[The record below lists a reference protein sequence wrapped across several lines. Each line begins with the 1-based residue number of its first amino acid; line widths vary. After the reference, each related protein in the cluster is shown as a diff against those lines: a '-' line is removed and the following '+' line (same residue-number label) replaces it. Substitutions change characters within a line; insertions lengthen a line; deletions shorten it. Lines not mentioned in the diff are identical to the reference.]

1 MGDLQSPAP
10 APPVLPHI
18 SGVVHGGQQ
27 PISGATIQLYAANMT
42 ANLGLSAAMISSTVT
57 TASDGSFNITNLYSC
72 PTAPVTNPLV
82 YLVATGGNPGLQP
95 STVYNGNIALMAVLG
110 TCSTLSSTS
119 YIVINELTTV
129 AAVEALSSFMT
140 DYAHMGE
147 SPTNPAAMIAAFNQ
161 ANSEVSFSTGSIGS
175 SSLDIP
181 KLEINTLGNI
191 LAACVN
197 TGGGTSGDGSACGNL
212 LAWTGTTTD
221 TVAAALAMVESPGNN
236 AASLYGLI
244 TATSPFQPYFTS
256 VPSDFTASTGFAYPA
271 NIKTAALDS
280 NGHIWVYTGGYTYN
294 TVTNTSTDV
303 EGVITVY
310 DNNFNYLF
318 TISPPNGGLYY
329 PTSMA
334 ADTSGDVFVT
344 NANNTISEFN
354 SSGTPLSPSG
364 GWSTGITA
372 SFTGTQ
378 TGVVGY
384 ATNSQQAG
392 PATVDSL
399 GNIWGKAP
407 FGASPCYFEM
417 NHLGTVITPS
427 GAATGYCATML
438 GLSDFGKTDGSGN
451 AWGTGLT
458 AIGEVNS
465 TGGLAASA
473 PTSAGCFYPSFDATS
488 TTADEVTES
497 TLYDHVHNHLWG
509 VSYTGAGTITDTG
522 SANFCNQGS
531 TAMPVIPIYTN
542 SNTTQGQPY
551 SAGSLI
557 IINAVLDGAGNLWFT
572 TGGVALSGTVGSSS
586 TQFTGTATFS
596 SWLGEI
602 SPTGTVLSPFN
613 PAMGI
618 YGYQPAGFGVNATAA
633 VNNAAVTGAD
643 ATVAL
648 LGVDVSGNIWA
659 LDIVTNKILK
669 ISGKA
674 IANTSN
680 Y

>member
-10 APPVLPHI
+10 AASVLPHI
-18 SGVVHGGQQ
+18 SGVVRGGQQ

-42 ANLGLSAAMISSTVT
+42 TNQGASTAMISSTVT
-57 TASDGSFNITNLYSC
+57 TQSDGTFNITNLWNC
-72 PTAPVTNPLV
+72 PTAPATNPLV
-82 YLVATGGNPGLQP
+82 YLVATGGNPGLP
-95 STVYNGNIALMAVLG
+95 GMVNNTNIALMAVLG
-110 TCSTLSSTS
+110 TCSSLNSMTVVN
-119 YIVINELTTV
+119 IDELTTV

-147 SPTNPAAMIAAFNQ
+147 SPTNPAAMIAGFNQ
-161 ANSEVSFSTGSIGS
+161 ANNEVSFSTGSIGS

-181 KLEINTLGNI
+181 KLQINTLGNI

-197 TGGGTSGDGSACGNL
+197 TAGGTSGDGSACGNL
-212 LAWTGTTTD
+212 LSWTGTTTD
-221 TVAAALAMVESPGNN
+221 TVAAALAMVQSPGQN
-236 AASLYGLI
+236 ATRLYGLI

-256 VPSDFTASTGFAYPA
+256 VPTDFTASTGFTYPA

-280 NGHIWVYTGGYTYN
+280 NGDIWVYTGGYTYN

-310 DNNFNYLF
+310 DNNFNELF
-318 TISPPNGGLYY
+318 TISPPSGGLYY

-334 ADTSGDVFVT
+334 PDTSGDIFVT

-354 SSGTPLSPSG
+354 SSGTALSPSG
-364 GWSTGITA
+364 GWSTGITSA
-372 SFTGTQ
+372 FTGTE
-378 TGVVGY
+378 TGVGY
-384 ATNSQQAG
+384 ATNSEQAG
-392 PATVDSL
+392 PASVDSL

-407 FGASPCYFEM
+407 FSPGSPCYFEM
-417 NHLGTVITPS
+417 SSSTGLVTTPS
-427 GAATGYCATML
+427 GATTGYCASMIS
-438 GLSDFGKTDGSGN
+438 LSDFAKTDGSGN
-451 AWGTGLT
+451 AWGVGFES
-458 AIGEVNS
+458 IGEVNS

-473 PTSAGCFYPSFDATS
+473 PTSAGCFYPSADATLS
-488 TTADEVTES
+488 TVNETTLDI
-497 TLYDHVHNHLWG
+497 LYDHIHSQLWG
-509 VSYTGAGTITDTG
+509 YSETGAGTVSDTG
-522 SANFCNQGS
+522 TANFCNQGAS
-531 TAMPVIPIYTN
+531 TMPVIQPYTN

-557 IINAVLDGAGNLWFT
+557 LINAVLDGAGNLWFT
-572 TGGVALSGTVGSSS
+572 TGGVAQSGTVGSSS

-618 YGYQPAGFGVNATAA
+618 YGYQPTGFGVNATAS
-633 VNNAAVTGAD
+633 VNNAAVATAD

-648 LGVDVSGNIWA
+648 LGVDSSGNIWA
-659 LDIVTNKILK
+659 LDEETNRILK
-669 ISGKA
+669 ISGMA
-674 IANTSN
+674 TANTSN